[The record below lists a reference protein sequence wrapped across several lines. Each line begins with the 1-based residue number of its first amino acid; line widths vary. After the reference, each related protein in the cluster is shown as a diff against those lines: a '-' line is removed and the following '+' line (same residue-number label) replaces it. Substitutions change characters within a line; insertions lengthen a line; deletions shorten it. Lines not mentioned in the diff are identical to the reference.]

1 MRGFRTESGGVKPFQ
16 LPHLPFP
23 CSGPGFHVPPSEK
36 TVTEILPQLYT
47 QLISIRD
54 YTCLE
59 GKRQVEAKKE
69 DGEQPEN
76 SMAGRLSVWINEL
89 SVF

>member
-1 MRGFRTESGGVKPFQ
+1 M
-16 LPHLPFP
+16 
-23 CSGPGFHVPPSEK
+23 
-36 TVTEILPQLYT
+36 PQLYT